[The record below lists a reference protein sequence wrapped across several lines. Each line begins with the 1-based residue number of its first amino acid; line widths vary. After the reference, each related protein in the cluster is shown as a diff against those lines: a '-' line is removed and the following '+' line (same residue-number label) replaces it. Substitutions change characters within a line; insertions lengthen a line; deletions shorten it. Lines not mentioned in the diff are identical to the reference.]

1 MFEGLPPAPAHVLA
15 ASNVVLVQ
23 RCNGMARVGQ
33 TKHATQYVV
42 AEARAV
48 HPTFGFC
55 PRGDPTTTAH
65 VCKPSVLSAPSRSL
79 LCIGASPWRRRELG
93 GRQHIELSCRSFHR
107 FCGICRAVMI
117 CRHHRITLL
126 FPGNMR
132 SRAVGPCSS
141 KLSSREL
148 PLPPLERVARTRHA
162 SILYVYLGVRCKRWR

>member
-33 TKHATQYVV
+33 AKHATQYVV

-79 LCIGASPWRRRELG
+79 LCIGASPWRRRELW

-107 FCGICRAVMI
+107 FCGICRAVII
-117 CRHHRITLL
+117 CRIHRITLL
-126 FPGNMR
+126 FPDTVG
-132 SRAVGPCSS
+132 VGP
-141 KLSSREL
+141 LALLAHLNFLRA
-148 PLPPLERVARTRHA
+148 PALERVASTRHA
-162 SILYVYLGVRCKRWR
+162 SFLCVYVGWR